1 MTIETYSA
9 KYLDGISSRPQEVEV
24 VVQIDGLDI
33 YTRDAKHILWN
44 YKDIE
49 KQELGNSILN
59 NKYPRESL
67 LFSKEDFEKLRSH
80 KYLHNQLRTK
90 FFWLLANNDKVVIP
104 LLILIIVSF
113 FTIYFWGTKILTKAV
128 MPFISKKTEISWGK
142 TLSVNMLQN
151 EEKND
156 SATVLINRYWK
167 QLNLAP
173 ADTNVHIT
181 VISDDIMNAYALPG
195 GNIVVYD
202 SIIRMMHSHEEL
214 SALLAHEYIHTRNRH
229 SMQILLNS
237 LSRTVIISLFF
248 GTNSASVMQNVDVV
262 NQLHYNRGLE
272 KEADMEGLQL
282 LSNAH
287 RNVNGMPELF
297 TNMNKAVS
305 EDKEDEINI
314 GGKTYHI
321 PEFLQTHPS
330 LPHRIK
336 YTKSFIQKHPKRYEE
351 PQLEKIF
358 NALETSCNKQQF

>member
-9 KYLDGISSRPQEVEV
+9 KYLDGISSKPQEVEV

-33 YTRDAKHILWN
+33 YTRDAKHILWH

-67 LFSKEDFEKLRSH
+67 LFTKEDFEKLRSH

-90 FFWLLANNDKVVIP
+90 FFWLLANNDKFVIP
-104 LLILIIVSF
+104 LLLFIIISF

-128 MPFISKKTEISWGK
+128 MPFIGKKTEISWGK
-142 TLSVNMLQN
+142 TLSENMLQN
-151 EEKND
+151 EEINEN
-156 SATVLINRYWK
+156 ATVFINKYWK

-181 VISDDIMNAYALPG
+181 VVSDDIMNAYALPG

-202 SIIRMMHSHEEL
+202 SIIRIMHNHEEL

-248 GTNSASVMQNVDVV
+248 GSNSASVMQNVDVV

-272 KEADMEGLQL
+272 KEADIEGLQL
-282 LSNAH
+282 LANAH

-305 EDKEDEINI
+305 EDKEDEIKF
-314 GGKTYHI
+314 GGNTYHI

-330 LPHRIK
+330 LTHRID
-336 YTKSFIQKHPKRYEE
+336 YTKKIIKQYPKKYEE
-351 PQLEKIF
+351 SPLEEIF
-358 NALETSCNKQQF
+358 YNIEKSCRK